1 MKINVTPRARRD
13 QNEIVDYLASESVDA
28 ALLFTAK
35 LRETYEVV
43 AAQPRI
49 GHFRTDVKGEA
60 NRVLRC
66 IAVNGFP
73 NHLVFYQARAECIDI
88 ARIVHGARDIQS
100 AIDESED

>member
-13 QNEIVDYLASESVDA
+13 RDEIVGYLASESLDA

-35 LRETYEVV
+35 LRETYHAV

-49 GHFRTDVKGEA
+49 GHFRSDVKREA
-60 NRVLRC
+60 NRALRC

-73 NHLVFYQARAECIDI
+73 NHLDFYQANAEGIDI